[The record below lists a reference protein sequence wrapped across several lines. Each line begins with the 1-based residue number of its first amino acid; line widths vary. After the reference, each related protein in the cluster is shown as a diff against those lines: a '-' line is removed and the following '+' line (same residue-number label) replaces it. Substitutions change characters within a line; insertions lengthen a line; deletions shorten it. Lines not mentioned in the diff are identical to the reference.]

1 MRLLN
6 TGTLRIVHFPNPDTR
21 PPYAILSH
29 VWQGDEASYQ
39 DIHALRAHPDPLSAG
54 PEKVRRFCA
63 FARAE
68 GFEWAWLDACC
79 IDKTSSSELS
89 EALNSMFRWYRDAV
103 VCYAFLH
110 DVPDRSNATS
120 PTVDDDDLEQNF
132 VESVYFTRG
141 WTLQELLAPR
151 LLFFVSS
158 EWTVIGTKHSWAS
171 AIQRVTG
178 IDLEVLTLH
187 RPLHKVSLARQMS
200 WAARRRTTRPEDRAY
215 SLMGIFGVNMATLYG
230 EGAEKAF
237 YRLQE
242 EILRHC
248 PPDQSL
254 FAWGALNLYDVLSVQ
269 TFRPRQSDTF
279 EQESTQ
285 DASDTGRLLAPSP
298 DCFMYAGDIVPVSQ
312 ARISKFLGTQLPTPR
327 SKRASPVLA
336 SASRFLSSL

>member
-1 MRLLN
+1 
-6 TGTLRIVHFPNPDTR
+6 
-21 PPYAILSH
+21 
-29 VWQGDEASYQ
+29 
-39 DIHALRAHPDPLSAG
+39 
-54 PEKVRRFCA
+54 
-63 FARAE
+63 
-68 GFEWAWLDACC
+68 
-79 IDKTSSSELS
+79 
-89 EALNSMFRWYRDAV
+89 
-103 VCYAFLH
+103 
-110 DVPDRSNATS
+110 
-120 PTVDDDDLEQNF
+120 
-132 VESVYFTRG
+132 
-141 WTLQELLAPR
+141 
-151 LLFFVSS
+151 
-158 EWTVIGTKHSWAS
+158 
-171 AIQRVTG
+171 
-178 IDLEVLTLH
+178 
-187 RPLHKVSLARQMS
+187 MS